1 MTGPSTPSDPPASH
15 STPPSST
22 PPSPGAPDQRS
33 LVGLFMMLATE
44 ALIALGEAPD
54 PVTGQQQRELAHAS
68 ALIDLLS
75 LLRDKTQGHRSAEET
90 GTLEDLIYDLQLRYV
105 KAAKPSG

>member
-1 MTGPSTPSDPPASH
+1 
-15 STPPSST
+15 
-22 PPSPGAPDQRS
+22 
-33 LVGLFMMLATE
+33 MMLATE

-54 PVTGQQQRELAHAS
+54 PVTGQQQRELTHAS
-68 ALIDLLS
+68 ALIDLLL

-105 KAAKPSG
+105 KAAKSSG

>member
-1 MTGPSTPSDPPASH
+1 MVNDACWSPMAAAPYTTRGREVITNWPHGPADCLSVAQQPPVPVLH
-15 STPPSST
+15 
-22 PPSPGAPDQRS
+22 GDQ
-33 LVGLFMMLATE
+33 
-44 ALIALGEAPD
+44 
-54 PVTGQQQRELAHAS
+54 HAS

-105 KAAKPSG
+105 KAAKSSGCSRRK